1 MREIKFRV
9 WKTEFTRVGEHNIG
23 EMAYD
28 VVLAN
33 PVWNNADIRVNDIL
47 AKTHNLMQYT
57 GLKDINGK
65 EIYEGDI
72 CKVINYASDYLKV
85 RGKMYCVIS
94 WSNTTGFYGKG
105 FGIPTAFSIGE
116 EFEVIGNIYEN
127 PELLKEVK

>member
-9 WKTEFTRVGEHNIG
+9 WKTHFTRVGEHNIG

-57 GLKDINGK
+57 GLKDKNCK

-72 CKVINYASDYLKV
+72 VKNSINDILEVVWNEDRCCFDMRGRYEKSHIIKQLDCDIVIDLSV
-85 RGKMYCVIS
+85 
-94 WSNTTGFYGKG
+94 
-105 FGIPTAFSIGE
+105 
-116 EFEVIGNIYEN
+116 EVIGNIYEN